1 MGDNV
6 NSVLDEVLKD
16 TKRIASKAV
25 ISAAHKG
32 QKDIINE
39 ARDYLKK
46 YYDSYGP
53 RLYKRNRNL
62 RKAIVPIFD
71 KKKPTKDKIEI
82 DIGVEYNPE
91 LLRGIYRSKSRYH
104 QSGDVWKVVP
114 ESVKK
119 DSSLFSSD
127 YGVPEPEWILENF
140 LSGEHGGAHYDPS
153 VATNVLMPNFFDNEL
168 RDKLNKYVQDAFLE
182 TVINRLSKL

>member
-1 MGDNV
+1 MGKNV
-6 NSVLDEVLKD
+6 DSVLDGVLKD
-16 TKRIASKAV
+16 TKKLATKAV
-25 ISAAHKG
+25 NSAAHKG
-32 QKDIINE
+32 QKDIMEE
-39 ARDYLKK
+39 AKDYLKK
-46 YYDSYGP
+46 YYASYTP
-53 RLYKRNRNL
+53 QIYKRTRNL
-62 RKAIVPIFD
+62 KKAIVPIFND
-71 KKKPTKDKIEI
+71 KTTDDKIEI
-82 DIGVEYNPE
+82 EIGVEYDPG
-91 LLRGIYRSKSRYH
+91 LLKGIYQSKSRYH

-127 YGVPEPEWILENF
+127 YGMPEPEWILENF

>member
-32 QKDIINE
+32 QKDIMNE

-46 YYDSYGP
+46 YYASYSP
-53 RLYKRNRNL
+53 RVYKRTRNL

-71 KKKPTKDKIEI
+71 KKSTKDKIEI
-82 DIGVEYNPE
+82 EIGVEYNPE
-91 LLRGIYRSKSRYH
+91 LLKGIYRSNSRYH

-127 YGVPEPEWILENF
+127 YGVPEPEWIMDNF
-140 LSGEHGGAHYDPS
+140 LRGEHGGVHYDPS
-153 VATNVLMPNFFDNEL
+153 VATNVLMPDFFDNEL
-168 RDKLNKYVQDAFLE
+168 PNKLNQYVQDAFLE
-182 TVINRLSKL
+182 TVIDRLSKL